1 VSGPVGTTQAA
12 RLLIRLRLRRLFNRI
27 EADFRYHMGS
37 ADRKAASR
45 ASGVPWLLSGLV
57 GLALLGTATLLSYQG
72 LANADIVLGSTR
84 VDRSTPG
91 VEARERAPERPR
103 ARSLRRLPPA
113 PGSVLPAGVLQAATF
128 AATLLLLA
136 SMLIGVANRDVT
148 RAEGDLEWLVT
159 LPLPLSTLL
168 MSRLIERVAT
178 HAAGL
183 LFLGPFLS
191 VLAWKCGYRWTAPLV
206 GVGLTLALLFLV
218 ATAQGL
224 IDTGLRMS
232 LSPRKLRN
240 LHAAIALVSLP
251 PMLVVTSM
259 VMPQAKLVFGW
270 ASALPEWATW
280 LPAGLAVR
288 ALASADGT
296 MAALYFALMIAEI
309 LALVAAGGLLL
320 HRQIRR
326 GVVLAGVREAAAR
339 LPRPARQAPPSRPTT
354 TRVPISA
361 VQRRELR
368 LLGRD
373 RTFMAQT
380 LVMPAL
386 IVGLQ
391 VFLGASTNVFA
402 AAVEHPA
409 NLAAIAFGL
418 AAYTLAFS
426 AFQTLNAEGH
436 ALWVLYCVPHSLES
450 VLWQKT
456 KFWAAVAAI
465 YPLVIFA
472 IAIAT
477 AGGISVQFLGTAGV
491 VLIGVPIFAVIAS
504 ALGVFGCNPLEPD
517 VRRRIHISYLYLYTL
532 IASFYI
538 YAVYAVDVW
547 QRTALIILTA
557 LVAIALW
564 QRARD
569 HLAYLLD
576 PSASPPSTL
585 SLSDGLFA
593 ALMFFALQAL
603 VLVPVRADGN
613 PTADMLLVAFCVAGA
628 ATYGAMRLFYSRGR
642 VAGFPRMLGAGL
654 PQAVLLGIGAG
665 VAAALAALAYLGIA
679 GATHLFPVAP
689 RMGTVPNFSAA
700 VAIAA
705 LAIIVAP
712 VFEEFIFRGLVF
724 RGLRRSLGLAAATV
738 ASAGIFAIVHAE
750 ASFIPVFVMSVCA
763 ALVYERTGMLAAPI
777 VVHAIYNA
785 AILGFRWNMLP

>member
-1 VSGPVGTTQAA
+1 MSGPVSATRAA

-27 EADFRYHMGS
+27 ESDFRYHMGS

-45 ASGVPWLLSGLV
+45 ASGIPWLLSGLV

-91 VEARERAPERPR
+91 VGARERAPERPR
-103 ARSLRRLPPA
+103 ARWLRPLPPA
-113 PGSVLPAGVLQAATF
+113 PGSVLPAAVLQGATF
-128 AATLLLLA
+128 AATLLLVA
-136 SMLIGVANRDVT
+136 SMLIGVANREIT
-148 RAEGDLEWLVT
+148 RAEWDLEWLVT

-168 MSRLIERVAT
+168 VSRLIERVAT
-178 HAAGL
+178 HAAGF

-191 VLAWKCGYRWTAPLV
+191 VFAWKCGYRWTAPLV

-218 ATAQGL
+218 ATAQAL
-224 IDTGLRMS
+224 IDTGLRLS
-232 LSPRKLRN
+232 LSPPKLRN

-259 VMPQAKLVFGW
+259 AMPEATLVFGW
-270 ASALPEWATW
+270 ALVLPEWTTW

-288 ALASADGT
+288 ALATADGAT
-296 MAALYFALMIAEI
+296 AALWFALMMAEI
-309 LALVAAGGLLL
+309 LALVAAGGVLLQ
-320 HRQIRR
+320 RQIRR
-326 GVVLAGVREAAAR
+326 GVVSAGVREAVAR
-339 LPRPARQAPPSRPTT
+339 LPRPARQASPNRSTAA
-354 TRVPISA
+354 RVPISA
-361 VQRRELR
+361 MQRRELR
-368 LLGRD
+368 LLARD

-391 VFLGASTNVFA
+391 VLFSANTNVFA
-402 AAVEHPA
+402 GAIEHPS

-418 AAYTLAFS
+418 AVYTLAFS
-426 AFQTLNAEGH
+426 AFQTLNAEGQ

-450 VLWQKT
+450 VLWQKA
-456 KFWAAVAAI
+456 KFWAAVAAM

-477 AGGISVQFLGTAGV
+477 AGDITVQFVGTAGV

-517 VRRRIHISYLYLYTL
+517 VRRRIHIGYLYLYTL
-532 IASFYI
+532 IASFYV

-547 QRTALIILTA
+547 HRAALIILTG

-603 VLVPVRADGN
+603 VLVPVRAGSI
-613 PTADMLLVAFCVAGA
+613 PTADMLLVAFCIAGA
-628 ATYGAMRLFYSRGR
+628 ATYGAMRLFYWRGR

-654 PQAVLLGIGAG
+654 PQAFLWGVGGG
-665 VAAALAALAYLGIA
+665 VAAALAALAYFRIVEA
-679 GATHLFPVAP
+679 MHLFPAP
-689 RMGTVPNFSAA
+689 PRTRPIDLSAA
-700 VAIAA
+700 IAIAA
-705 LAIIVAP
+705 LAIAVAP

-724 RGLRRSLGLAAATV
+724 RGLRRSLGLAAATL
-738 ASAGIFAIVHAE
+738 ASAAIFAIVHPPA
-750 ASFIPVFVMSVCA
+750 FFVPVFIMSVCA
-763 ALVYERTGMLAAPI
+763 ALVYERTGMLATPI
-777 VVHAIYNA
+777 IVHAIYNA
-785 AILGFRWNMLP
+785 AMLGFRWNALP